1 MSASGGVFAKLGGGY
16 ELRWTA
22 RHLLQLLDGRV
33 TEMRIEPPRVAEGI
47 EFYVRRPSIAIEF
60 HQAKRQHTQRGKWT
74 ISLLEGVLSVFY
86 ERLNEPGAHCVFVS
100 ANQATELERLAWEA
114 RKAVDLDK
122 FLESAIR
129 PVDGLDKAFKELCTV
144 WGGASE
150 AEAFERVGRVRTRA
164 IDEDSIQEWNE
175 ELARVTVNA
184 HPIAV
189 TDALEKIANEKV
201 KERLT
206 RDVIIEALGDRTYEL
221 HDWAAGSSAVD
232 EILAGH
238 VADCLRRTAR
248 GFSGRIVVRRETSDL
263 IDLVEDDDGP
273 RRVLVTGRGGF
284 GKSTVINE
292 AIRHFRNRGWRILPV
307 VLDDVD
313 EVEFLNTED
322 LGRRYG
328 LPSTPTAVLAS
339 TGDPA
344 LLVVDQLDRASMDR
358 GDRAPLAETVSRL
371 AKQALAH
378 PHLRVVISCRTAE
391 LAADPRFRQLGET
404 DEASGLE
411 PATVDVG
418 LLDPDDVREV
428 VDEAGLS
435 ASELRDEQLEL
446 LRDPYHLKLLIG
458 SADAGVPL
466 DFHSAEDLLK
476 RFEKVRR
483 EQHG

>member
-1 MSASGGVFAKLGGGY
+1 
-16 ELRWTA
+16 
-22 RHLLQLLDGRV
+22 
-33 TEMRIEPPRVAEGI
+33 
-47 EFYVRRPSIAIEF
+47 
-60 HQAKRQHTQRGKWT
+60 
-74 ISLLEGVLSVFY
+74 
-86 ERLNEPGAHCVFVS
+86 
-100 ANQATELERLAWEA
+100 
-114 RKAVDLDK
+114 
-122 FLESAIR
+122 
-129 PVDGLDKAFKELCTV
+129 
-144 WGGASE
+144 
-150 AEAFERVGRVRTRA
+150 
-164 IDEDSIQEWNE
+164 
-175 ELARVTVNA
+175 
-184 HPIAV
+184 
-189 TDALEKIANEKV
+189 
-201 KERLT
+201 
-206 RDVIIEALGDRTYEL
+206 
-221 HDWAAGSSAVD
+221 
-232 EILAGH
+232 
-238 VADCLRRTAR
+238 
-248 GFSGRIVVRRETSDL
+248 
-263 IDLVEDDDGP
+263 
-273 RRVLVTGRGGF
+273 
-284 GKSTVINE
+284 
-292 AIRHFRNRGWRILPV
+292 
-307 VLDDVD
+307 
-313 EVEFLNTED
+313 
-322 LGRRYG
+322 
-328 LPSTPTAVLAS
+328 VLAS